1 MTNFCK
7 IKSYALHPTG
17 FKDNF
22 HNVPDGLSFK
32 AADSIGVTVLTVVV
46 DSSVV
51 VDVVLVVVV
60 VVAAVV
66 VVGGS
71 VGSPL

>member
-1 MTNFCK
+1 MTNFWT
-7 IKSYALHPTG
+7 IKSYALHCTH
-17 FKDNF
+17 FKGNF
-22 HNVPDGLSFK
+22 HNVPDGSPFK
-32 AADSIGVTVLTVVV
+32 GSDFTGILTVDV

-51 VDVVLVVVV
+51 VDVVLVVLVV
-60 VVAAVV
+60 VVVVV

>member
-32 AADSIGVTVLTVVV
+32 AEDSIGVTVLT
-46 DSSVV
+46 VV

-60 VVAAVV
+60 VVAVVV